1 MPTTKHTA
9 PDDLVDRRTAAK
21 ILHVSQATLCRW
33 MVERFGPPAIK
44 LADGTRGR
52 VLYRRDDIEAFLD
65 ARTIHSKS

>member
-1 MPTTKHTA
+1 
-9 PDDLVDRRTAAK
+9 
-21 ILHVSQATLCRW
+21 